1 MKERPPKSF
10 SAVPYRED
18 GQPLNLASTEAEF
31 EQYIAWLTDYLYRPT
46 PQMPPLAIL
55 SLEHAWTYVSSI
67 QIEIA
72 GWIWDHPFDDYPPD
86 NYQPRHADI
95 LHRPELSKI
104 LSRVPNHDE
113 RRELLDRFHREL
125 AIDALK

>member
-1 MKERPPKSF
+1 MRATIAMKERPPKAF

-18 GQPLNLASTEAEF
+18 GQPLNLARTEAEF
-31 EQYIAWLTDYLYRPT
+31 EHYISWLPEYLYRRR

-72 GWIWDHPFDDYPPD
+72 GWILDHPFDDYPPD
-86 NYQPRHADI
+86 NYQPRHEDI

-104 LSRVPNHDE
+104 LS
-113 RRELLDRFHREL
+113 
-125 AIDALK
+125 